1 VQIRFQDACVVGTR
15 GWFSGMYLEFSVP
28 LAVGKLLGLDI
39 DRLTH
44 ALAISV
50 SHGNTLGAMSGA
62 HITASKS
69 IADGMVSATAIVSAL
84 MARNGLEGPEDI
96 VEGESGFAAAIAER
110 LDTERLLAP
119 SREFRIMEVNTKWF
133 NTVRIAQTA
142 VAGVFGL
149 MDEHGLSWQDV
160 ESLIIFLPTGEH
172 SRHIGVWDS
181 PSRLRPKN
189 RDSANHSPIYSVAV
203 AMIDRELGPEQYADA
218 KLNDPNVHSMIDR
231 ISLSAD
237 TALDPHW
244 PAASITRVALKTMK
258 GATLEATTPYPPGH
272 HKNRLDDAQAQ
283 QKFCRLTASLLTR
296 ETQGAIIDTVGRL
309 DTLDSVEELM
319 RLLRG
324 ER

>member
-1 VQIRFQDACVVGTR
+1 
-15 GWFSGMYLEFSVP
+15 
-28 LAVGKLLGLDI
+28 
-39 DRLTH
+39 
-44 ALAISV
+44 
-50 SHGNTLGAMSGA
+50 
-62 HITASKS
+62 
-69 IADGMVSATAIVSAL
+69 
-84 MARNGLEGPEDI
+84 
-96 VEGESGFAAAIAER
+96 
-110 LDTERLLAP
+110 
-119 SREFRIMEVNTKWF
+119 
-133 NTVRIAQTA
+133 
-142 VAGVFGL
+142 

-203 AMIDRELGPEQYADA
+203 AMIDRALGPEQYADA

-283 QKFCRLTASLLTR
+283 QKFRRLTASLLSR
-296 ETQGAIIDTVGRL
+296 ETQDAIIDAAGRL

-319 RLLRG
+319 RLLRR